1 MKESDDKLLEE
12 NININEVKKE
22 LNNNNK
28 KNKEKKEENKKE
40 EKIDYIKEVKN
51 YMNSIMGDQ
60 QYFDLIKSSP
70 ELLFESIDEKKIDF
84 WNSCLSNICPLT
96 FKFTKDK
103 DQEILSHIS
112 NLIESQTVVIMNDSK
127 RTRVRESEIYPDF
140 IETLAK
146 VLRYY

>member
-60 QYFDLIKSSP
+60 QYFDLIKSIQNYY
-70 ELLFESIDEKKIDF
+70 LNRLMKK
-84 WNSCLSNICPLT
+84 
-96 FKFTKDK
+96 K
-103 DQEILSHIS
+103 
-112 NLIESQTVVIMNDSK
+112 LIFGIHV
-127 RTRVRESEIYPDF
+127 
-140 IETLAK
+140 
-146 VLRYY
+146 

>member
-28 KNKEKKEENKKE
+28 KNKEKKE

-84 WNSCLSNICPLT
+84 WNSCLSNICPSLL
-96 FKFTKDK
+96 KLQKIK
-103 DQEILSHIS
+103 IKKYYHIY
-112 NLIESQTVVIMNDSK
+112 QT
-127 RTRVRESEIYPDF
+127 
-140 IETLAK
+140 
-146 VLRYY
+146 